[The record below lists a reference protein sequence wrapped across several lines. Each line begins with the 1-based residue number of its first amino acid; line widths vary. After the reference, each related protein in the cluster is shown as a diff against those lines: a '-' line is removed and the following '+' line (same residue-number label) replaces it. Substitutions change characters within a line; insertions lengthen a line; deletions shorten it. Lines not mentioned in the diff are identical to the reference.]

1 MKNMTKRFLAFIG
14 VLVMMISC
22 LTNNASAVYAG
33 SSLDSLVN
41 RYVGTRWVDRNGN
54 SLYYYGSQCKGFA
67 NYIFYELWGVKHIG
81 AYDRSMYYI
90 PSPSGAYEVG
100 KLNFNSMSFN
110 NAKNLLSRG
119 LPGDF
124 IQVRRRGKSYGHSMI
139 LVDTN
144 SDGITVFDCNSDG
157 RCTIKKYN
165 ISWRQFY
172 NANSAMSLYRAN
184 NNNKRAAE
192 YQGTVYNGVDYSYVY
207 NFDYYTLKNPDIR
220 QKYGNDK
227 KAVFEH
233 FIARGMLEGRRGSA
247 EFDVNYYRS
256 QNPDLRRAY
265 GNDLKAYYFHYITQG
280 RIENRKGVETNVNG
294 VDYSYVYSY
303 DYYTMMNPDVK
314 QKYGDDRDA
323 TFQHFLGR
331 GMLEGRRGSAEFDVN
346 YYRSHNADLQRA
358 YGNDLKSYYFH
369 YITQGRLENRKGAA

>member
-14 VLVMMISC
+14 ILVMMISC

-165 ISWRQFY
+165 INWRQFY